1 MREGTIW
8 FGPAYADDSPM
19 DADLQA
25 LINAARLAYAET
37 ERGRAGEKDRRYQ
50 PPLWDWRANRKE
62 RRRHAE
68 SPDRP

>member
-1 MREGTIW
+1 MRESPVL
-8 FGPAYADDSPM
+8 FDPAYAENSPM

-25 LINAARLAYAET
+25 LIDAANLANAET
-37 ERGRAGEKDRRYQ
+37 ERDRAAEEERRHQ

-62 RRRHAE
+62 RRRQAE